1 MGRRGPSG
9 RATASAKA
17 ACVQQQPPGAD
28 GLMMGDGGRVS
39 DRMSGEPAS
48 HIMGHMVV
56 RAAGE
61 AWQDLA
67 LFHRPQ
73 ELQGEPHQM
82 WI

>member
-1 MGRRGPSG
+1 M
-9 RATASAKA
+9 
-17 ACVQQQPPGAD
+17 QQQPPGAD
-28 GLMMGDGGRVS
+28 GLMMGESGCVS

-67 LFHRPQ
+67 LFHRPWGFR
-73 ELQGEPHQM
+73 ENPTQM